1 MRKARR
7 AYMVTVDVD
16 GVPGWNDRDRPED
29 MSDMIQGWMSERFPG
44 YRPQVEYIGEA
55 PDLPEVT
62 A

>member
-7 AYMVTVDVD
+7 AYIVTVDVD
-16 GVPGWNDRDRPED
+16 GVPGWNDRDRPDD
-29 MSDMIQGWMSERFPG
+29 MSGLIQRLMNEAVPW

-55 PDLPEVT
+55 PELPEVT